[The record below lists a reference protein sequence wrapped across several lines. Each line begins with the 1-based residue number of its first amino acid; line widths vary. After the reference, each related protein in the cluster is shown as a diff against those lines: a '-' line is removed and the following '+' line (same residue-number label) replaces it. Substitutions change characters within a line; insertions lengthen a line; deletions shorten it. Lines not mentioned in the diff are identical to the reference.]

1 MPFLPSALLHARISV
16 AYAEGQDVL
25 REVEVDVN
33 AGEIVG
39 LVGESG
45 SGKSTVAM
53 AVMRLI
59 EYRGGKVSGEIR
71 FQGRD
76 LLRFSERQMRVIR
89 GREIGLVLQSPLSS
103 LNPAMTIGEQIHEAW
118 KAHPGAGIPK
128 WGSVLGLLDA
138 VNLPPESQ
146 FLERYP
152 RQISV
157 GQAQRV
163 LIAMAVVHQPALLV
177 ADEPTSAL
185 DTLTQAEIVKLF
197 ARLNRQLGMSILY
210 ISHDLLSVASLCH
223 RIVILRDG
231 RVVES
236 GSTEDIFRR
245 PQDLYTKALL
255 AAIPAIPFADK
266 MSGAS
271 AASDRLS

>member
-1 MPFLPSALLHARISV
+1 MPMPSSALLHARISA
-16 AYAEGQDVL
+16 AYGKGPDVL
-25 REVEVDVN
+25 QDLEFNVE
-33 AGEIVG
+33 AGEVIG

-53 AVMRLI
+53 AVMRLL
-59 EYRGGKVSGEIR
+59 EYRGGTVRGELR

-76 LLRFSERQMRVIR
+76 LLRLSERQMRAVR

-103 LNPAMTIGEQIHEAW
+103 LNPAMTVGDQIREAW
-118 KAHPGAGIPK
+118 QAHPSTGSQA
-128 WGSVLGLLDA
+128 WGSVLELLDA

-146 FLERYP
+146 FLDRYP

-163 LIAMAVVHQPALLV
+163 LIAMAVVHRPALLV

-185 DTLTQAEIVKLF
+185 DTVTQSEIVKLF

-223 RIVILRDG
+223 RIAILRHG
-231 RVVES
+231 RMVES
-236 GSTEDIFRR
+236 GPTEQIFRQPR
-245 PQDLYTKALL
+245 DPYTKALL
-255 AAIPAIPFADK
+255 AAIPTIPFLDKLSAD
-266 MSGAS
+266 MVT
-271 AASDRLS
+271 R

>member
-1 MPFLPSALLHARISV
+1 MPMLSSALLHARLSA
-16 AYAEGQDVL
+16 AYGKGPEVL
-25 REVEVDVN
+25 RDVEFEVE

-45 SGKSTVAM
+45 SGKSTIAL
-53 AVMRLI
+53 AILRLL
-59 EYRGGKVSGEIR
+59 EYRGGTVRGTLR

-76 LLRFSERQMRVIR
+76 LLRLSERQMRAVR

-103 LNPAMTIGEQIHEAW
+103 LNPAMTVGEQIREAW
-118 KAHPGAGIPK
+118 AAHPTSASQG
-128 WGSVLGLLDA
+128 WSSLLELLDA
-138 VNLPPESQ
+138 VNLPTEEE
-146 FLERYP
+146 FLHRCP

-163 LIAMAVVHQPALLV
+163 LIAMAIVHRPALLV

-185 DTLTQAEIVKLF
+185 DTVTQAEIVKLF

-223 RIVILRDG
+223 RIAILRHG
-231 RVVES
+231 RMVES
-236 GSTEDIFRR
+236 GTTREIFWQPRDR
-245 PQDLYTKALL
+245 YTRALL
-255 AAIPAIPFADK
+255 AAIPSVPFPDN
-266 MSGAS
+266 
-271 AASDRLS
+271 LSTESVAR

>member
-1 MPFLPSALLHARISV
+1 MALLSPALLHARISA
-16 AYAEGQDVL
+16 AYGKGEDVL
-25 REVEVDVN
+25 RDVEFEVK

-45 SGKSTVAM
+45 SGKSTIAM
-53 AVMRLI
+53 AVMRLL
-59 EYRGGKVSGEIR
+59 EYRGGAVRGSLR

-76 LLRFSERQMRVIR
+76 LLQLSERQMRAVR
-89 GREIGLVLQSPLSS
+89 GREIGLVLQSPLAS
-103 LNPAMTIGEQIHEAW
+103 LNPAMTVGDQVREAW
-118 KAHPGAGIPK
+118 KAHPGAAVPK
-128 WGSVLGLLDA
+128 WGSVLELLDA
-138 VNLPPESQ
+138 VNLPPEAQ

-163 LIAMAVVHQPALLV
+163 LIAMAIVHRPPLLI

-185 DTLTQAEIVKLF
+185 DTVTQSEIVKLF

-223 RIVILRDG
+223 RIAILKSG
-231 RVVES
+231 RMVES
-236 GSTEDIFRR
+236 GSAEQIFRTPR
-245 PQDLYTKALL
+245 DPYTKALL
-255 AAIPAIPFADK
+255 AAIPAIPFTDSLA
-266 MSGAS
+266 MAH
-271 AASDRLS
+271 AVR

>member
-1 MPFLPSALLHARISV
+1 MAILSSALLHARLS
-16 AYAEGQDVL
+16 AGYGKGADVL
-25 REVEVDVN
+25 HDVEFEVG
-33 AGEIVG
+33 AGEVLG

-53 AVMRLI
+53 AVMRLL
-59 EYRGGKVSGEIR
+59 EFRGGGVRGTLR

-76 LLRFSERQMRVIR
+76 LLRLSERQMRAVR

-103 LNPAMTIGEQIHEAW
+103 LNPAMTIGDQIREAW
-118 KAHPGAGIPK
+118 QAHPGNAA
-128 WGSVLGLLDA
+128 WGSVLELLDA
-138 VNLPPESQ
+138 VNLPPNVE
-146 FLERYP
+146 FLNRYP

-163 LIAMAVVHQPALLV
+163 LIAMAIVHRPALLV

-185 DTLTQAEIVKLF
+185 DTVTQAEIVKLF

-223 RIVILRDG
+223 RIAILRHG
-231 RVVES
+231 QMVES
-236 GSTEDIFRR
+236 GRTEQIFRNPR
-245 PQDLYTKALL
+245 EEYTKALL
-255 AAIPAIPFADK
+255 AAIPAVPFADK
-266 MSGAS
+266 
-271 AASDRLS
+271 LSVQPVIA